1 MLALFQ
7 QYFDFL
13 IHPFHSH
20 SVLRLNR
27 HNTGNVQPLFADQA
41 GEQKEGPDFLSFMA
55 LSWPF
60 YIMRALYTLV
70 ALYISA
76 QVMSSEFRSE
86 GLMELF
92 SMGYSFQWEKMML
105 FWTMLGVILFP
116 LASWVTMKFW
126 SLLLSF
132 FARLFQVDEEHLNEV
147 CDEVSRCSLVSHFF
161 LIVPLV
167 GELLKQVS
175 SWIYLYAGCRAN
187 LGLTRLQSFLIIVSP
202 IILSATLVLF
212 MVGYFALLISV
223 LI

>member
-1 MLALFQ
+1 MLRAGR
-7 QYFDFL
+7 Y
-13 IHPFHSH
+13 S
-20 SVLRLNR
+20 
-27 HNTGNVQPLFADQA
+27 TENVRPLFGNQ
-41 GEQKEGPDFLSFMA
+41 EQNQKEGPDFLSLMT

-76 QVMSSEFRSE
+76 QIMSSEFKSE

-92 SMGYSFQWEKMML
+92 SMGYSFHWEKMML

-116 LASWVTMKFW
+116 LASWITMKFW

-175 SWIYLYAGCRAN
+175 SWIYIYAGCRAN

-202 IILSATLVLF
+202 IILSATLILF